1 MSNALLAGVAGLS
14 AHQRMLDVSGNNLA
28 NVNTTAFKTS
38 RVTFAELLSNTLK
51 QATQPTTTLGGT
63 NPQQLGGGVSVATVD
78 RNVNQGALINTG
90 QMLDMAIEGAGYF
103 VLNDGTK
110 EVYTRVGT
118 FAVDSDYYLVDP
130 GSGYRVQRIGS
141 EGESEGFQDPSSNDI
156 FIPYNISLP
165 AKLTTEIGY
174 TRNLSK
180 DETEKTTNLL
190 TSGTVYTVGGTVISE
205 SDLATIRMDDLDQ
218 YTNEHIDDEITV
230 FGFNRAGTELGAGA
244 GVDIALYDD
253 VVDNDYI
260 TVQDFLDAITDVY
273 DIATVETSKATI
285 ANGEIRLEDVDS
297 GYSQADMRLAF
308 VQGGGASAFELP
320 EYFAYAAV
328 GGNLAKRTNIDVYD
342 PLGVAH
348 TLSATFVRTDTPMT
362 WDLVVT
368 SITGDVTLDDRRIN
382 TITFNVEDGSY
393 GGIGGG
399 TPDAS
404 SFKMYFGTD
413 PSLRTIAVN
422 MGTVGEFD
430 GLTQFGQASNVAPS
444 GQDGYGSG
452 SLSGMSITPEGI
464 VLGMFTNGIRREIAA
479 IRIATFQN
487 PAGLESVGSNYYV
500 SSPNSG
506 DPAPSKGLSGR
517 AGALRG
523 GQLEKSNVD
532 VAAEFVN
539 LIQAQN
545 GFQANAR
552 TIRVANEVLKELT
565 NLVR

>member
-51 QATQPTTTLGGT
+51 QATQPTATLGGT
-63 NPQQLGGGVSVATVD
+63 NPQQLGGGVAVATVD

-103 VLNDGTK
+103 TLNDGTK

-165 AKLTTEIGY
+165 AKLTTQIGY
-174 TRNLSK
+174 TRNLSAS
-180 DETEKTTNLL
+180 ETEKTTNLL
-190 TSGTVYTVGGTVISE
+190 TSGMTLTVGGTIISE
-205 SDLATIRMDDLDQ
+205 SDLGSTNLDDLDQ
-218 YTNEHIDDEITV
+218 YTNEDTLDKITV
-230 FGFNRAGTELGAGA
+230 FGFNRAGTELGSGS
-244 GVDIALYDD
+244 GVDIDLYSGG
-253 VVDNDYI
+253 DYI
-260 TVQDFLDAITDVY
+260 SVEDFLNAITDVY

-297 GYSQADMRLAF
+297 GYSKTDMRLAF
-308 VQGGGASAFELP
+308 VQGGGTSAFELP
-320 EYFAYAAV
+320 EYFAYAAI
-328 GGNLAKRTNIDVYD
+328 GGNLTKRTNIDIYD
-342 PLGVAH
+342 PLGIAH
-348 TLSATFVRTDTPMT
+348 TLSATFVKTDAANT

-368 SITGDVTLDDRRIN
+368 SITGVVKLDDRRIN

-500 SSPNSG
+500 SSSNSG